1 MIYQQP
7 FPFWRSI
14 TVIYQQPFPLW
25 RSAGARIEQIKV
37 ELVLGLLRI
46 VYSRSREVENRL
58 HAGQSVFQAW
68 LLNLPLR
75 HESA

>member
-1 MIYQQP
+1 M
-7 FPFWRSI
+7 
-14 TVIYQQPFPLW
+14 TYQQPFPLW
-25 RSAGARIEQIKV
+25 RSAGARIEQIQV

-58 HAGQSVFQAW
+58 HARQSVFQARR